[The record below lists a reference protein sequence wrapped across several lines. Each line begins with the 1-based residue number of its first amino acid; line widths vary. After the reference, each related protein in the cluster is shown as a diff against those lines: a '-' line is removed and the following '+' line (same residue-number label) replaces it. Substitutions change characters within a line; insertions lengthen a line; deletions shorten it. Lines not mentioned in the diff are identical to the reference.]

1 MRMLTMVGMLAV
13 LAAGGVA
20 EGNRRYA
27 AGDYAGAADAYAEAL
42 ARGDTSAVL
51 RYNLG
56 TTLLRLG
63 RYDEALPHLEA
74 AAREG
79 SPLPVRARGHY
90 NGGGADL
97 EPAFTG
103 AVTDAAERRARLRR
117 AVRHYRDA
125 LRLDPGNDDARWNL
139 ELAQRLLAD
148 DERPPADDGG
158 GRDEDDGGEPDA
170 DDPDPAAEARQPSP
184 APAPEPGD
192 RGAVSRED
200 AERILDA
207 AQARELEVQQRQ
219 LRRPQRSVRGQRDW

>member
-1 MRMLTMVGMLAV
+1 MRMLTVVGMLAV

-27 AGDYAGAADAYAEAL
+27 AGDYAGAAEAYAEAL

-56 TTLLRLG
+56 TALLQLG

-79 SPLPVRARGHY
+79 SPPPVRARGHY

-97 EPAFTG
+97 EPAFAG
-103 AVTDAAERRARLRR
+103 SVTDGAERRTRLRR

-125 LRLDPGNDDARWNL
+125 LRLDPGDDDARWNL
-139 ELAQRLLAD
+139 ELAQRLLTD
-148 DERPPADDGG
+148 DERPARDTGG
-158 GRDEDDGGEPDA
+158 GGDEDDGDEADA
-170 DDPDPAAEARQPSP
+170 DDRTPPVDTRQPSQ
-184 APAPEPGD
+184 APAPEQGD
-192 RGAVSRED
+192 RRVTSSEE

-207 AQARELEVQQRQ
+207 AQARELTVQQRQ
-219 LRRPQRSVRGQRDW
+219 LQRPQRSVRGQRDW

>member
-1 MRMLTMVGMLAV
+1 MRMLTMVAMLAV
-13 LAAGGVA
+13 LAASGVA

-27 AGDYAGAADAYAEAL
+27 AGDFAGAADAYAEAL

-56 TTLLRLG
+56 TALLRLG

-79 SPLPVRARGHY
+79 SPPPVRARGHY

-97 EPAFTG
+97 EPAFMG
-103 AVTDAAERRARLRR
+103 AVTDAAERRSRLRR
-117 AVRHYRDA
+117 AVGHYRDA
-125 LRLDPGNDDARWNL
+125 LRLDPGNTDARWNL

-148 DERPPADDGG
+148 DERRPTDGG
-158 GRDEDDGGEPDA
+158 GDGSEDEGGQGDA
-170 DDPDPAAEARQPSP
+170 DDRDPAPEARRPSP
-184 APAPEPGD
+184 PPAPEPGD

>member
-1 MRMLTMVGMLAV
+1 
-13 LAAGGVA
+13 
-20 EGNRRYA
+20 
-27 AGDYAGAADAYAEAL
+27 
-42 ARGDTSAVL
+42 VL

-56 TTLLRLG
+56 TALLRLA

-74 AAREG
+74 ALREG
-79 SPLPVRARGHY
+79 SPPPVRARGHY

-103 AVTDAAERRARLRR
+103 AVTDAAERGARLRR

-125 LRLDPGNDDARWNL
+125 LRLDSRNDDARWNL

-148 DERPPADDGG
+148 DERARPDSGG
-158 GRDEDDGGEPDA
+158 GGDEDDGDAADA
-170 DDPDPAAEARQPSP
+170 DDGDPTAEARQPDPVPS
-184 APAPEPGD
+184 PEPDD
-192 RGAVSRED
+192 RAAPSPEE